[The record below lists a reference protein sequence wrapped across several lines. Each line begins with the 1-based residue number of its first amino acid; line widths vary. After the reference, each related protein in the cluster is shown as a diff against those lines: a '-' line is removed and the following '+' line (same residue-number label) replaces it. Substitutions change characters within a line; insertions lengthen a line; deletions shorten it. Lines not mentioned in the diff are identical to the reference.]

1 MKLSENGKKKQK
13 AILRTVALGLPV
25 AGLLAAAGVK
35 GCSSE
40 PVKGCSSEPMR
51 RYFESGRTIGDV
63 EPMSGR
69 IRHEDPAEC
78 VERTTGKIIASPEP
92 KKTKFS
98 DIGER

>member
-40 PVKGCSSEPMR
+40 PMR
-51 RYFESGRTIGDV
+51 RYFERGCGRTMGDIK
-63 EPMSGR
+63 PMSGR

-78 VERTTGKIIASPEP
+78 VERTTGKIISSPEP